1 MLSSLHH
8 LVTRLFIAFILTSLT
23 LSLHAQSDDELSL
36 LPFGVYLEAEC
47 ATLGSNW
54 REATDSLAS
63 DSSYIVIRP
72 ELVSKDSVPPAVD
85 SNLVTFTLSIQEPD
99 SFRLWGRVLSNSPD
113 EDSFWVRAND
123 GSWQQWSNRLRK
135 DGEWIWREVAG
146 SPFYLPAGT
155 NTIDFTY
162 REPNTL
168 LDKIYV
174 SSLRASPR
182 GIAADAINCE
192 ADDCATSPDGC
203 AGEVWIE
210 AECGT
215 PGDDWIYTIDTETSN
230 SGYFSAKQPSNLTL
244 PTATELP
251 DQVSYEVNVSDAGT
265 YYMFARMATP
275 DLGKNSFF
283 VKIDEGD
290 WVDFNAEL
298 DGSDLVAEGFE
309 WKQVNNKGDTL
320 TFDLEAGDH
329 TIYLAKRE
337 AGTRIDKLHLR
348 QDTIAPTGFGK
359 VSLNCVGSDIT
370 PTRTPP
376 LDLRS
381 ALDVFPN
388 PASSRLNVRF
398 SAAEVTG
405 RVQLQIIDMTGRVLS
420 QQTYSKSVTEL
431 QANVDVDMLSPGLYH
446 VLLTSERGVVS
457 RPFVKR

>member
-1 MLSSLHH
+1 MQLALPH
-8 LVTRLFIAFILTSLT
+8 LGLRLFAILFVSFASFTSF
-23 LSLHAQSDDELSL
+23 AQLAVTPKP
-36 LPFGVYLEAEC
+36 PFSVYLEAEC
-47 ATLGSNW
+47 ATVGGNW
-54 REATDSLAS
+54 QEQGDSLAS
-63 DSSYIVIRP
+63 DSSYIVIRSG
-72 ELVSKDSVPPAVD
+72 LVSKDTPPAATD
-85 SNLVTFTLSIQEPD
+85 SNLVTFTLSVQEPD

-113 EDSFWVRAND
+113 EDSFWVRAN
-123 GSWQQWSNRLRK
+123 GGTWQQWSNRLRK

-146 SPFYLPAGT
+146 SPFFLPAGT

-182 GIAADAINCE
+182 GITADALNCE
-192 ADDCATSPDGC
+192 DNDCATSPNGC
-203 AGEVWIE
+203 SGEVWIE

-215 PGDDWIYTIDTETSN
+215 PGTDWVYTVDTEVSN
-230 SGYFSAKQPSNLTL
+230 GGYFSAQQPSNLTL
-244 PTATELP
+244 PTATDLP
-251 DQVSYEVNVSDAGT
+251 DQVKYAVEVTETGT
-265 YYMFARMATP
+265 YYMYARMATP

-283 VKIDEGD
+283 VKIDDGD
-290 WVDFNAEL
+290 WVDFNTEL
-298 DGSDLVAEGFE
+298 DGSDLVTEGFE
-309 WKQVNNKGDTL
+309 WKQVNDMGDTL
-320 TFDLEAGDH
+320 TFDLDAGEH

-359 VSLNCVGSDIT
+359 VSLNCVPSNLT
-370 PTRTPP
+370 PTRAP

-381 ALDVFPN
+381 ALDVYPN
-388 PASSRLNVRF
+388 PVGDQLNVRF
-398 SAAEVTG
+398 STAEVTG

-420 QQTYSKSVTEL
+420 QQSYSKPMTEL
-431 QANVDVDMLSPGLYH
+431 QAEVNVDALSPGLYR